1 MALVLNAFNED
12 NIVLASKYIRDG
24 KLVAFPTETV
34 YGLGANALNRIAVAK
49 IFEVK
54 NRPNF
59 DPLIVHIANKE
70 DIYNYV
76 EEINEEVLKLINEFW
91 PGPLTLVLKKKNI
104 IPDIVT
110 SGLNTVA
117 IRMPANLIA
126 LKLIKYSN
134 LPIAAPSANPF
145 NYLSPTTAKAVLES
159 IGDKID
165 VILDGGK
172 TQFGLESTIITF
184 DENNQVILLRPGALE
199 IEKIEKLL
207 NKKVIIYN
215 KPNILAPGQTQHHY
229 KPHKELIIIKNLTT
243 INTSLL
249 IKQIEKELNLNK
261 LYFLLTFKNDYLEN
275 FKEIYKLDFVI
286 DYLSQNND
294 YYEIAS
300 NLFEKLYIA
309 DKSDKEV
316 ILVNEVSKES
326 LGLAI
331 MNRLEKAATKTIS
344 IS

>member
-1 MALVLNAFNED
+1 MALYLSGFKEE
-12 NIVLASKYIRDG
+12 NIILASKYIKDG

-34 YGLGANALNRIAVAK
+34 YGLGANALNKVAVAK

-76 EEINEEVLKLINEFW
+76 ENVNEEVLKLINEFW
-91 PGPLTLVLKKKNI
+91 PGPLTLVLKKKKI

-110 SGLNTVA
+110 AGLDTVA
-117 IRMPANLIA
+117 IRIPANEIA

-145 NYLSPTTAKAVLES
+145 NYLSPTTAKAVLET

-165 VILDGGK
+165 IILDGGK
-172 TQFGLESTIITF
+172 TQFGLESTILTF
-184 DENNQVILLRPGALE
+184 DENNQILLLRPGALE

-215 KPNILAPGQTQHHY
+215 KSKIISSGQTKHHY
-229 KPHKELIIIKNLTT
+229 KPYKELIIIKNLNNSN
-243 INTSLL
+243 IHRF
-249 IKQIEKELNLNK
+249 IEKIQKEFNPNELYL
-261 LYFLLTFKNDYLEN
+261 LLTFKNIELEN
-275 FKEIYKLDFVI
+275 FKENYKLDFII
-286 DYLSQNND
+286 DYLSENND

-300 NLFEKLYIA
+300 NLFEKLRLA
-309 DKSDKEV
+309 DKSDKKF
-316 ILVNEVSKES
+316 ILVNEVSKNS

-331 MNRLEKAATKTIS
+331 MNRLEKATNKFFHID
-344 IS
+344 

>member
-1 MALVLNAFNED
+1 MALYLNGFIEK
-12 NIVLASKYIRDG
+12 NIILASKYIKEG

-34 YGLGANALNRIAVAK
+34 YGLGANALDKISVAK

-70 DIYNYV
+70 DIYKYV
-76 EEINEEVLKLINEFW
+76 DFVNEDVYKLINEFW

-110 SGLNTVA
+110 AGLETVA
-117 IRMPANLIA
+117 IRMPSNDIA
-126 LKLIKYSN
+126 LKLIKYSE

-145 NYLSPTTAKAVLES
+145 NYLSPTTANAVLET
-159 IGDKID
+159 IGNKID
-165 VILDGGK
+165 IILDGGK
-172 TQFGLESTIITF
+172 TQFGLESTIITINQ
-184 DENNQVILLRPGALE
+184 ENQIILLRPGALE

-207 NKKVIIYN
+207 NKKIILYSN
-215 KPNILAPGQTQHHY
+215 QKILSPGQTKHHY
-229 KPHKELIIIKNLTT
+229 QPHKKLFIIKNF
-243 INTSLL
+243 IKSNTNKL
-249 IKQIEKELNLNK
+249 IKKIEKQFDINK
-261 LYFLLTFKNDYLEN
+261 IYFLLTFKNIDLEQY
-275 FKEIYKLDFVI
+275 KDIYKLDFVI
-286 DYLSQNND
+286 DYLSDKND

-309 DKSDKEV
+309 DKSDKEI
-316 ILVNEVSKES
+316 ILVNEVPKES

-331 MNRLEKAATKTIS
+331 MNRLEKAATDYIFF
-344 IS
+344 

>member
-1 MALVLNAFNED
+1 MALYLSGFKEE
-12 NIVLASKYIRDG
+12 NIILASKYIKEG

-34 YGLGANALNRIAVAK
+34 YGLGANALNKIAAAK

-54 NRPNF
+54 NRPTF

-76 EEINEEVLKLINEFW
+76 ENINEDILKLINEFW
-91 PGPLTLVLKKKNI
+91 PGPLTLVLKKKKV

-110 SGLNTVA
+110 AGLDTVA
-117 IRMPANLIA
+117 IRIPNNEIA

-145 NYLSPTTAKAVLES
+145 NYISPTTSKAVLET

-165 VILDGGK
+165 IILDGGK
-172 TQFGLESTIITF
+172 TKFGLESTIITF
-184 DENNQVILLRPGALE
+184 DEQNQIILLRPGALE

-207 NKKVIIYN
+207 NKKIILYN
-215 KPNILAPGQTQHHY
+215 KPKIISPGQSKHHY
-229 KPHKELIIIKNLTT
+229 KPYKKLIIIKNLNNS
-243 INTSLL
+243 NTN
-249 IKQIEKELNLNK
+249 KFIEKIQKEFNFNELYL
-261 LYFLLTFKNDYLEN
+261 LLTLKNIELEN
-275 FKEIYKLDFVI
+275 FKKKYKLDFII
-286 DYLSQNND
+286 DYLSETND

-300 NLFEKLYIA
+300 NLFEKLRLA
-309 DKSDKEV
+309 DKSDKKI
-316 ILVNEVSKES
+316 ILINEVSKNS

-331 MNRLEKAATKTIS
+331 MNRLEKATDKS
-344 IS
+344 IYID